1 MLWPGYSSGKN
12 NRLFVKPH
20 DQEISAVRLR
30 PGYSAGKNNN
40 RLFVKPHDQEIPAV
54 WLQPDY
60 SAGKKPTGS
69 LLNLTT
75 KRFQLCGYALV
86 TQLGRKKSLFVK
98 PHDQEISAVW
108 LCPGY
113 SAGKKQTGSL
123 LNLTTKRFQLC
134 GYALVT
140 QLGRK
145 KSLFVKPHDQ
155 EISAVWLCPGYSA
168 GKKQTGSLLNLTT
181 KRFRW
186 CGYSLI
192 TQLEKNS
199 LFVKPHDQEIPAVR
213 LRPGYSAGK
222 KQTGS
227 LLNLTTKRFQLCG
240 YALVTQLEKKQQSLC

>member
-75 KRFQLCGYALV
+75 KRFQVCGYALV
-86 TQLGRKKSLFVK
+86 TQLEKNTVSLLNLTTKRFQLCGYSLVTQLEKKKRLFVK

-123 LNLTTKRFQLC
+123 LNLRTNRFQMQQHLLKAS
-134 GYALVT
+134 GAKGELSRAQPFHFWRTTFTAL
-140 QLGRK
+140 
-145 KSLFVKPHDQ
+145 S
-155 EISAVWLCPGYSA
+155 
-168 GKKQTGSLLNLTT
+168 
-181 KRFRW
+181 
-186 CGYSLI
+186 
-192 TQLEKNS
+192 
-199 LFVKPHDQEIPAVR
+199 
-213 LRPGYSAGK
+213 
-222 KQTGS
+222 
-227 LLNLTTKRFQLCG
+227 
-240 YALVTQLEKKQQSLC
+240 